1 MRERRARR
9 RGVLEREPVLL
20 VGENVLDRAQAIGA
34 EARRP
39 ITRGFEP
46 IGPVDAAEA
55 HQPEARAVALFGMR
69 AALQNAGGE
78 AARRRASL
86 FRPGDQA
93 RRRPFG
99 VRPMR
104 VRHVGDLRGKP
115 APAGEA
121 RMPGDAVPLEED
133 FDGQLGHPGLDARVD
148 QLIRH
153 AVEVVVDLDVVI
165 DVHATRLPGRQLV
178 PRARQRLQRGPIDLL
193 EERAPTDPEALHR
206 PQVDRVDL
214 GADRGIEVGEG
225 EEGLMSEGGEDPPLG
240 DLASTLGLSVGVATR
255 AGITTAP

>member
-1 MRERRARR
+1 MGFVSISLLVIRGATLVLVRERWARR
-9 RGVLEREPVLL
+9 RRVLEREPVLL

-34 EARRP
+34 ESRRP
-39 ITRGFEP
+39 ITRRFEP

-69 AALQNAGGE
+69 TALQNAGGE
-78 AARRRASL
+78 AARRRAGL

-104 VRHVGDLRGKP
+104 ARPVGELRGKP
-115 APAGEA
+115 ASAGEA
-121 RMPGDAVPLEED
+121 RMHGDAVPLEED
-133 FDGQLGHPGLDARVD
+133 FDGQLGQPGLDARVD

-178 PRARQRLQRGPIDLL
+178 ARARQRLSAGRSICSKSVRRLTP
-193 EERAPTDPEALHR
+193 R
-206 PQVDRVDL
+206 PFIGRRL
-214 GADRGIEVGEG
+214 I
-225 EEGLMSEGGEDPPLG
+225 
-240 DLASTLGLSVGVATR
+240 ASTQMPIAALRSASVKKV
-255 AGITTAP
+255 